1 MSPNPVSGKMVN
13 LQFTNQRDAV
23 CDIRLIN
30 TIAQVVKTLL
40 TKHAG
45 GSSFDNFT
53 ISSLVFT
60 RAYELE
66 IIVPDKTKRVQKLII
81 DTRI

>member
-53 ISSLVFT
+53 ISSLYPCV
-60 RAYELE
+60 
-66 IIVPDKTKRVQKLII
+66 RVRNNSTGLKQNGF
-81 DTRI
+81 RS